1 MSTPSVLFIDDD
13 ESVLQF
19 LSRSFVK
26 LGYQTF
32 TAASGQ
38 EGITEFNRTQPGVT
52 VLDLHLPDISGFNVL
67 EELRPQRPM
76 IIMLT
81 GDAEIAHAVEAMR
94 KGAETFL
101 TKPVNMSHL
110 EMAVFKAAE
119 KAALNREVGIL
130 RALMPSSKRKAAQ
143 AILVLALAGVSV
155 VLGLLIGGSHE
166 DPSSAPIPVPFNPQ
180 DTVLEVEETPF
191 RPIPNPNPPARRP
204 GDRGAERA
212 HSAAD
217 GPILEC

>member
-1 MSTPSVLFIDDD
+1 MNTPSVLFIDDD
-13 ESVLQF
+13 ESVLKF
-19 LSRSFVK
+19 LSRSFAK

-32 TAASGQ
+32 TAASGR
-38 EGITEFNRTQPGVT
+38 EGVTEFNRTKPDVT

-166 DPSSAPIPVPFNPQ
+166 APSSAPIPVPFNPQ
-180 DTVLEVEETPF
+180 DTVLEVEEAPF
-191 RPIPNPNPPARRP
+191 RPIPNPNPPVPRP
-204 GDRGAERA
+204 GDR
-212 HSAAD
+212 
-217 GPILEC
+217 